1 MKRVLCFLFVL
12 LICSQMTI
20 AFAKREANLSD
31 YDSVV
36 DFFADIEFGTRISF
50 DALLTSTMPYV
61 DEDSYCISYPLSSW
75 YGLKYHPMI
84 GIYAR
89 QEDLGDI
96 YASTGLG
103 GKERV
108 FQYVHVEGIVDGAPK
123 NDSVFVYITDGQG
136 SIELIDLEPITYCL
150 NEESNVEAFRKKA
163 RNGLDII
170 EIKDGIVT
178 KTDDTQVKLNH
189 YQVWISCGE
198 YEVYIQTQEKQ
209 FFIDDKVC
217 GTGRYDNFKS
227 DGAVMLYNAN
237 ITLTH

>member
-1 MKRVLCFLFVL
+1 MRKILCILLAL
-12 LICSQMTI
+12 LICSQVSM

-31 YDSVV
+31 YNTAA
-36 DFFADIEFGTRISF
+36 DFFADIELGTRISF
-50 DALLTSTMPYV
+50 DALLTSTTEYV
-61 DEDSYCISYPLSSW
+61 DEDSYCISYPLISW
-75 YGLKYHPMI
+75 YGSEYNPLI

-96 YASTGLG
+96 HASSGLG
-103 GKERV
+103 GKEREYH
-108 FQYVHVEGIVDGAPK
+108 FVHVEGIADAAPK
-123 NDSVFVYITDGQG
+123 YDSVFIYIIDGQG
-136 SIELIDLEPITYCL
+136 SIELIDPEATTYCL
-150 NEESNVEAFRKKA
+150 NDEKDVEAFKKKA

-198 YEVYIQTQEKQ
+198 FEIYIQTPEKQ

-217 GTGRYDNFKS
+217 GTGRYQSFTSKGS
-227 DGAVMLYNAN
+227 VMLYNAN
-237 ITLTH
+237 ISLVN